1 MIGGTIVT
9 MATETA
15 TTFADP
21 AREAD
26 FRRDGFAV
34 MPVLTT
40 EQVAEVLDFYW
51 SEIARPDDFGL
62 CIDHMRDDR
71 GPMRRIAEHLRPLW
85 DRVVPGLFVDHRAVF
100 CTFVVKH
107 PGVESQM
114 GLHED
119 QSWVDEIRFRSG
131 TMWVPLTDVGPAT
144 RNGALGVVPGSQ
156 RLGITPC
163 GAGTPFLTAPFERS
177 LGGMVVVPS
186 MSAGTGLFYDSRTLH
201 GSGANETDV
210 PRVALACGIV
220 PNGAELRYVR
230 ALGRRRRTCFT
241 VDDRFYVD
249 HSPRQLVAAM
259 PDGYEVVD
267 EYAEDVGL
275 TPALVGELL
284 GTGAPVTADPVV
296 PWSVHPAPEPLPLL
310 PVGSG
315 GRCVGHDLDAAPPF
329 EPCSLTGWSVQVDA
343 GSCGRAPVGLRDEL
357 AAELGADAA
366 ATAVVVGPWSRCT
379 LVPADDAPPLRLE
392 VVDCGRVAA
401 GAAHGGAAAN
411 VQPGDVVDLGTDGP
425 TQVWNEG
432 PFPLTVLVGA
442 APAARPARRR
452 LRDLL
457 RPVVRA

>member
-9 MATETA
+9 MAAETA

-26 FRRDGFAV
+26 FRRDGYAV
-34 MPVLTT
+34 MPVLAPD
-40 EQVAEVLDFYW
+40 QVAEVLDFYW
-51 SEIARPDDFGL
+51 SEVAQPGDFGL

-71 GPMRRIAEHLRPLW
+71 GPMRRIAEHLGPLW
-85 DRVVPGLFVDHRAVF
+85 ERVVPHLFRDHRAVF

-119 QSWVDEIRFRSG
+119 QSWVDETRFRSG
-131 TMWVPLTDVGPAT
+131 TMWVPLTDVGPTT

-156 RLGITPC
+156 RLGVAPC

-177 LGGMVVVPS
+177 LGARVVVPT

-201 GSGANETDV
+201 GSGPNESDE

-220 PNGAELRYVR
+220 PKGADLRYVR
-230 ALGRRRRTCFT
+230 AQGRRRRTVFA
-241 VDDRFYVD
+241 VDDRFYLD

-267 EYAEDVGL
+267 TYTEDVDL
-275 TPALVGELL
+275 TPEVVGELL
-284 GTGAPVTADPVV
+284 GTDGPVAADPVV
-296 PWSVHPAPEPLPLL
+296 PWSVHPSPDPAHLL
-310 PVGSG
+310 GVGTG
-315 GRCVGHDLDAAPPF
+315 GRCVDHDLEVGPPDG
-329 EPCSLTGWSVQVDA
+329 PLVLPGWTVQVDA
-343 GSCGRAPVGLRDEL
+343 GHVGRAAAGLRDQL
-357 AAELGADAA
+357 AAELGVDAG

-379 LVPADDAPPLRLE
+379 FLPSDGAVPLRLE

-401 GAAHGGAAAN
+401 GVAQGGAAAN
-411 VQPGDVVDLGTDGP
+411 VGPGDVVDMGTDGP
-425 TQVWNEG
+425 SQVWNEG
-432 PFPLTVLVGA
+432 PFPLIVLVGV
-442 APAARPARRR
+442 RPRPQRRG
-452 LRDLL
+452 LRG
-457 RPVVRA
+457 RFRRAERV